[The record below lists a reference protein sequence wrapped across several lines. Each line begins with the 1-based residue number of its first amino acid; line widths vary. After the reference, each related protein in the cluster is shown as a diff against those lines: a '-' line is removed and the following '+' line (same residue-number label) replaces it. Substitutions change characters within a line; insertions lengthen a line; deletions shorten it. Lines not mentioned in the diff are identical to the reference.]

1 MSLSNGGSGIYV
13 SQSPG
18 VLIGGASAGARN
30 VVSGNAGP
38 GIWVTGSSS
47 TGVSIQGNYVG
58 LRADGLGGVGNGSGG
73 ILVDSGVTGVVVG
86 AAGSGNVVSGNNAY
100 GIWISGA
107 QGATIAGNLVGPRP
121 DGKTWVGN
129 SGPGLYLSGNVTGAV
144 VGGSVSGSGNVI
156 SGNGY
161 GIQLDQTTGAVRI
174 SGNRVG
180 TTADGVGGLGNA
192 NYGIFVYRSQSIV
205 IGTDGDGK
213 GDDLEGNQISG
224 NGKFVDSGNGI
235 VIDGND
241 N

>member
-1 MSLSNGGSGIYV
+1 
-13 SQSPG
+13 
-18 VLIGGASAGARN
+18 
-30 VVSGNAGP
+30 
-38 GIWVTGSSS
+38 
-47 TGVSIQGNYVG
+47 
-58 LRADGLGGVGNGSGG
+58 
-73 ILVDSGVTGVVVG
+73 
-86 AAGSGNVVSGNNAY
+86 
-100 GIWISGA
+100 
-107 QGATIAGNLVGPRP
+107 NLVGPRP

-192 NYGIFVYRSQSIV
+192 NYGIFAYRSQSIV

-241 N
+241 NTAYAAVDSIVIAGNRIGTTADGMSGLWNRSAGVVLRNGVSGVRIGTNGNGVSDVAERNVISGNEYYGVVVSGS